1 MTIAAIEAR
10 IAKRRVEA
18 ETEDARQRER
28 FLLFALESIATDGFP
43 RVSGYACDVYE
54 RDGLIERTGNDHRP
68 YRLTGTGQVRLA
80 GAPVDVE
87 GPPEVLF

>member
-10 IAKRRVEA
+10 IAKRKVEG
-18 ETEDARQRER
+18 ETELARQRER

-54 RDGLIERTGNDHRP
+54 HEGLIERTGDDHHP
-68 YRLTGTGQVRLA
+68 YRLTGLGQVRLA
-80 GAPVDVE
+80 GAPMLDE
-87 GPPEVLF
+87 QSAEVLF